1 MEHRASSL
9 PDTFN
14 AATYF
19 VDRHLDEGRG
29 DVTAIECGDERVT
42 YGQLAERVS
51 RFASALRRLGV
62 FPEQRVA
69 LVLLDTPAFA
79 YSFFGAIKA
88 GAVAV
93 PLNTMWKAKDY
104 QFALRD
110 SGARVLV
117 IS

>member
-1 MEHRASSL
+1 VIPL
-9 PDTFN
+9 PDIFN

-29 DVTAIECGDERVT
+29 GVTAIECGDEWVT

-62 FPEQRVA
+62 YPEQRIA

-88 GAVAV
+88 GAAIHRHV
-93 PLNTMWKAKDY
+93 
-104 QFALRD
+104 
-110 SGARVLV
+110 RVLRLCL
-117 IS
+117 